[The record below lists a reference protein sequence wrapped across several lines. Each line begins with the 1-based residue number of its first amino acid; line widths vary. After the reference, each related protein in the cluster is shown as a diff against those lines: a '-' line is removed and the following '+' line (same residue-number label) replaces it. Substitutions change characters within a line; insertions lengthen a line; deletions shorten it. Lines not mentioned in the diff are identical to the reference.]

1 MTSGNKCHNLFF
13 KSRSKI
19 FATNMFKTGGGG
31 HVGPE
36 TLTCEL
42 CSLGPHDSQ
51 QKNTCRIWMILA
63 RREKLSVKLI
73 DKYKDNDK
81 DINIMA
87 WIDKEIKSLD
97 TAFKILL
104 SLL

>member
-1 MTSGNKCHNLFF
+1 MEIS
-13 KSRSKI
+13 
-19 FATNMFKTGGGG
+19 ATISC

-87 WIDKEIKSLD
+87 WIDREIKSLD